1 MMNQQTARAEKAGK
15 QGKLLAALM
24 MTVITVAAIAA
35 VITAFTMV
43 MMNETAN
50 AEDSRPVISEV
61 KLTVD
66 VPKHGTEIKAIKV
79 DDEIVSQNPLPK
91 VKTTSGANYEI
102 LANDP
107 KEDTDHMGPRWM
119 KTKAQD
125 RKPKGTNFFE
135 GKITCGGEYWV
146 NMFLWADPEKSS
158 GFKVGE
164 NEKPDVK
171 VFVNGKENKDAAVY
185 RYGYGLERRRVA
197 AKYGFEGNK
206 RINYLMP
213 MVMVAVKI
221 EIDHSWD
228 GGKVTKEPTETEK
241 GTRTYTCTYCG
252 AKRTKDIPAKGK
264 KKDKKS
270 AKQLFVLTMKAKSKG
285 VVFKWNKIKGASGYE
300 LYFSKCNHGKDKNKP
315 KKIRKFK
322 KNNIS
327 KWKKGSLKSN
337 VAYKAYMKAYK
348 IKNGKKKTIAK
359 SPIVHAYTN
368 NGKGLFANIK
378 AIKVNKSK
386 VTLNK
391 GKKFKIKAKAIKT
404 KKSLKLLNKN
414 HTTVLRYKSSDKSI
428 AKVSKNGKITAV
440 KKGNCKIYTL
450 GVNGVYKTTKVTV
463 K

>member
-15 QGKLLAALM
+15 QGKLLATLM

-50 AEDSRPVISEV
+50 AKTGDAPVISEV

-66 VPKHGTEIKAIKV
+66 VPKAGTEIKAIKV
-79 DDEIVSQNPLPK
+79 GDEIVSQNPLPK
-91 VKTTSGANYEI
+91 VKTTSGVNYEI
-102 LANDP
+102 EGNDP
-107 KEDTDHMGPRWM
+107 DEDSDHMGPRWM
-119 KTKAQD
+119 KTNAEKRD
-125 RKPKGTNFFE
+125 ETGYFE
-135 GKITCGGEYWV
+135 GKMECGGEYWV
-146 NMFLWADPEKSS
+146 NLNLKADDDTA
-158 GFKVGE
+158 GFNMGG
-164 NEKPDVK
+164 NGKPDVK
-171 VFVNGKENKDAAVY
+171 VFLNGKESKDAAVY
-185 RYGYGLERRRVA
+185 GNGLQRRGAGGMFWVT
-197 AKYGFEGNK
+197 
-206 RINYLMP
+206 
-213 MVMVAVKI
+213 VAVKI

-228 GGKVTKEPTETEK
+228 GGKITKQPTETEK
-241 GTRTYTCTYCG
+241 GTKTYTCTYCG
-252 AKRTKDIPAKGK
+252 AKRTEDIPAKGK